1 MWNEFYIS
9 EILPGDNAA
18 LKSVVALLEKEG
30 LKRDPNL
37 DYICGLYDEEG
48 HLAATGSCFRY
59 MLRCLAVDSRYQ
71 GEGLMSRIVSHL
83 VQVQALRGSTH
94 LFLHT
99 KPSSAVYFRDLG
111 FYEIAATES
120 VVFMENRRR
129 GFADYLEKVRRE
141 TRETQEALETREMQE
156 TKETGSGAKE
166 AAIVMNANPFTL
178 GHQFLVQTAAAQ
190 CDLLHVFVVSE
201 DAGQIPAKLRKQMV
215 REGTAHIPNVVLHDC
230 GPYMI
235 SFATFPG
242 YFLKGEDAVIL
253 GQAGLDMQIFI
264 RIARAHGISARFAGE
279 EPLSHVT
286 DLYNRV
292 MRQDLEKAGIE
303 CHIIPR
309 LELDG
314 EPVSASRARKA
325 LLEGD
330 TGTFRKLVPD
340 TTAALMLHENPGAAR

>member
-18 LKSVVALLEKEG
+18 LKGVDVLLEKEG

-141 TRETQEALETREMQE
+141 TRET
-156 TKETGSGAKE
+156 GNSAKT
-166 AAIVMNANPFTL
+166 AAVVMNANPFTL

-264 RIARAHGISARFAGE
+264 RIARALGISARFAGE